1 MSKEVSMR
9 VQPILATF
17 LLLAVAVLALPRLT
31 PAATAPD
38 FVALAKDLK
47 PAVVNISTS
56 KTVRLRRPVLPG
68 PRSPQQDFFD
78 DFFDHFFQ
86 GQPQTPRKE
95 RSLGSGFVISAD
107 GYILTN
113 DHVVNGAD
121 EIKVRLSD
129 GRNFT
134 ATVKGLD
141 PKLDLALLKIEAGD
155 KLPVARLGDSGTLKV
170 GEWVMAIGN
179 PFGLEQTVTV
189 GIVSAKG
196 RVIGAGPYDDF
207 IQTDASINPGNSGGP
222 LFNTAGEVVGI
233 NTAIVASGQG
243 IGFAIPIN
251 AAKSILT
258 QLKETGHVSRG
269 WLGVSV
275 QLVTDELAESFGL
288 KEPKG
293 ALVAEVIANSPAD
306 KAGIKR
312 GDIILTFDGHEVDA
326 INDLPRLVAATP
338 AGKEVRLS
346 VFRSGKTH
354 ELTAVIG
361 KLQEDEKETETA
373 GDSSDRLGLNVAD
386 VTPEVTQRY
395 GLQAGKGALI
405 TGVDPA
411 GPAAAANLQPGDLIL
426 EVNGR
431 ETRSAATFRAEAE
444 KARPGEVLRLLIQ
457 RGDALLYTTVKVK

>member
-1 MSKEVSMR
+1 MR
-9 VQPILATF
+9 VQPIFAAL
-17 LLLAVAVLALPRLT
+17 LLLAVATLAFPRPT
-31 PAATAPD
+31 PAATVPD
-38 FVALAKDLK
+38 FVVLAKDLK

-78 DFFDHFFQ
+78 DFFDRFFQ

-113 DHVVNGAD
+113 DHVVDGAD

-155 KLPVARLGDSGTLKV
+155 QLPVARLGDSGALKV

-293 ALVAEVIANSPAD
+293 ALVAEVIAGSPAE

-346 VFRSGKTH
+346 VFRNGKTH
-354 ELTAVIG
+354 EFTATIG
-361 KLQEDEKETETA
+361 KLQEDEKETERA
-373 GDSSDRLGLNVAD
+373 GASSDRLGLNVAD
-386 VTPEVTQRY
+386 VTPEVAQRF

-405 TGVDPA
+405 TGIDPA
-411 GPAAAANLQPGDLIL
+411 GPAAASNLHPGDLIL

-431 ETRSAATFRAEAE
+431 ETRSAAAFRAEVE
-444 KARPGEVLRLLIQ
+444 KTKPGEVLRLLIQ